1 MNRNIVTSRFG
12 RLACVVLV
20 AVALVS
26 CKKALDFSKYSEQAT
41 AIAQKYA
48 PQLQELSGKLPDL
61 LKRAGDIPDSVPGAT
76 ALKGLL
82 AKNQDA
88 ATQLQG
94 LIAGLTDKVTSSVKT
109 GKPEEVQ
116 KTIDTET
123 AKIDSGITTLK
134 TDMDAATADLT
145 KAEDAAKAAPAATA
159 APVAPAAGD
168 FSRKLASGVEIKG
181 AADGVESKLIA
192 FIEDATKAVDKNTW
206 FTFDR
211 LTFQTGKAELD
222 LDKSKDQLANISE
235 ILKAFPAVK
244 LKIGGYTDNVGKPAD
259 NKKLSLQRA
268 QAVVAALVAG
278 GAAKDRAEAE
288 GYGSEHP
295 VCAAND
301 TEDCKAKNR
310 RIDVSVR
317 AK

>member
-1 MNRNIVTSRFG
+1 MKATTMSSRFAI
-12 RLACVVLV
+12 LVLGALLGV
-20 AVALVS
+20 AAVAG

-41 AIAQKYA
+41 LLAQKYT
-48 PQLQELSGKLPDL
+48 PQLQDLSGKLPDL

-88 ATQLQG
+88 VTQLQG
-94 LIAGLTDKVTSSVKT
+94 LIGGLTEKVNSAVKT
-109 GKPEEVQ
+109 GKAEKVQ
-116 KTIDTET
+116 EAIDSSTTEIDTKIT
-123 AKIDSGITTLK
+123 ALK

-145 KAEDAAKAAPAATA
+145 KAEDAAKTVA
-159 APVAPAAGD
+159 APVAVVSD
-168 FSRKLASGVEIKG
+168 FMKKLSSGVEIKG
-181 AADGVESKLIA
+181 AADGVEGKLIA
-192 FIEDATKAVDKNTW
+192 FIEDGAKAVDKATW

-222 LDKSKDQLANISE
+222 LEKSKDQLANIGE

-244 LKIGGYTDNVGKPAD
+244 LKLGGYTDNVGKAET
-259 NKKLSLQRA
+259 NKKLSQQRA
-268 QAVVAALVAG
+268 EAVAAALIAG
-278 GAAKDRAEAE
+278 GVAKDRVEAE
-288 GYGSEHP
+288 GYGQDHP

-301 TEDCKAKNR
+301 TDDCKARNR
-310 RIDVSVR
+310 RIDVNVR